1 MNQQSHLIKLNSLRE
16 KCVGIRPN
24 SFHVAVFED
33 GKETYKDLQRTCT
46 AMFRSLKLLFGG
58 VLVAVVAFLS
68 SLDTETQEFEISS
81 SREK

>member
-1 MNQQSHLIKLNSLRE
+1 
-16 KCVGIRPN
+16 
-24 SFHVAVFED
+24 
-33 GKETYKDLQRTCT
+33 
-46 AMFRSLKLLFGG
+46 MFRSLKLLFGG